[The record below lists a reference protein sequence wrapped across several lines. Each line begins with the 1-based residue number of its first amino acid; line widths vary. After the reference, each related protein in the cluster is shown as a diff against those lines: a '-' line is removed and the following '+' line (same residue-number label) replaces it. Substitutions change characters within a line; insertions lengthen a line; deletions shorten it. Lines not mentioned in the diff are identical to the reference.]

1 MAVEFG
7 KHFFGDP
14 KFTVEECKEKDMNY
28 AAPLFVE
35 VRLINKET
43 GEIIISAG
51 KDDDKADSL
60 RDEMDIVWEML
71 YEDEQAEVRSVA
83 AQIGDKKNEQ

>member
-1 MAVEFG
+1 MS
-7 KHFFGDP
+7 
-14 KFTVEECKEKDMNY
+14 EKDRYLDM
-28 AAPLFVE
+28 LKQ
-35 VRLINKET
+35 LKLL
-43 GEIIISAG
+43 ISAG